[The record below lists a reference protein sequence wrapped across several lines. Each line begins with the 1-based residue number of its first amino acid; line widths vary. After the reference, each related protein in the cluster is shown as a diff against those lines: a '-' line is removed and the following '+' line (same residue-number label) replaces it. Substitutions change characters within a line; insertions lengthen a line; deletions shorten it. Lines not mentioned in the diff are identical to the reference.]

1 MTSFCGL
8 SQIME
13 KIQIMQKHV
22 MYFNRLLMRKYLF
35 KAINKDTDTSSL
47 DAVLVLPFTCSNSIA
62 DDVNDVLLMSL
73 LLTWNMFHAFS

>member
-1 MTSFCGL
+1 
-8 SQIME
+8 
-13 KIQIMQKHV
+13 
-22 MYFNRLLMRKYLF
+22 MRKYLF

-47 DAVLVLPFTCSNSIA
+47 DAVLVLPFTCSNSTA